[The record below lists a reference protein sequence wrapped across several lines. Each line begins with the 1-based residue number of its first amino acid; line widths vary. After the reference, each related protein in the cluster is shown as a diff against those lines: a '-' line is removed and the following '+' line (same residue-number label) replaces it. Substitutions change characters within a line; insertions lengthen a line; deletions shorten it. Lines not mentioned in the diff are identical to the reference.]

1 MLSYYLKYRKYS
13 KCKNVR
19 TKNGRTMHLSK
30 CAVFDGKK
38 SKFMEKQ
45 EVKELLGSLGI
56 KAP

>member
-1 MLSYYLKYRKYS
+1 
-13 KCKNVR
+13 
-19 TKNGRTMHLSK
+19 MHLSK

-45 EVKELLGSLGI
+45 EVNELLGSLGI